1 MSKVGKKELKIP
13 PNVKVNIIENLIE
26 ISSKLGKVS
35 HEVNSKFCL
44 ELTKTSQ
51 IKIKPQIG
59 NNSYLNKEIKSL
71 WGTEHR
77 LLKNHLEGLSKGYR
91 LALNLKGVGFKA
103 SINENNK
110 LLLKLGYSHDI
121 IYDIP
126 SDIVIKC
133 PKQNQII
140 IFGINKINITTIA
153 AKLRKLKK
161 LDPYKGKGILFENET
176 IVLKE
181 GKKK

>member
-77 LLKNHLEGLSKGYR
+77 LLKNHLEGLEINRSKTNKVMYR
-91 LALNLKGVGFKA
+91 TIRYDESKTNIRTTRSGR
-103 SINENNK
+103 SI
-110 LLLKLGYSHDI
+110 
-121 IYDIP
+121 
-126 SDIVIKC
+126 
-133 PKQNQII
+133 
-140 IFGINKINITTIA
+140 
-153 AKLRKLKK
+153 
-161 LDPYKGKGILFENET
+161 
-176 IVLKE
+176 
-181 GKKK
+181 

>member
-1 MSKVGKKELKIP
+1 M
-13 PNVKVNIIENLIE
+13 
-26 ISSKLGKVS
+26 
-35 HEVNSKFCL
+35 
-44 ELTKTSQ
+44 
-51 IKIKPQIG
+51 
-59 NNSYLNKEIKSL
+59 
-71 WGTEHR
+71 
-77 LLKNHLEGLSKGYR
+77 SKGYR

-103 SINENNK
+103 SINENNQ

-133 PKQNQII
+133 PKQDQII

-153 AKLRKLKK
+153 ARLRKLKK
-161 LDPYKGKGILFENET
+161 LDPYKGKGILFENEI